1 MLFSFFDFSVADVE
15 AFVRQHQYWA
25 PYLGGLIAFLESL
38 PGVSLFFPGW
48 LLLSILAGAAGISHI
63 DILPL
68 WIGVFSGAV
77 LGDWVSYLIGLHF
90 KESIFHVWPLSRYP
104 NLRVEG
110 HAFFERWGWGAVFLG
125 RFFGPLRAIV
135 PLLAG
140 IFFMP
145 HILFQIANVASAFLW
160 SLLLMLPSKGFM
172 AFF

>member
-1 MLFSFFDFSVADVE
+1 MFSDFFGFSVSE
-15 AFVRQHQYWA
+15 IEIFVRKHQYWA
-25 PYLGGLIAFLESL
+25 PYLGGLIALMESL

-48 LLLSILAGAAGISHI
+48 LLLSILAGAAGISDI

-68 WIGVFSGAV
+68 WVGIFSGAV

-90 KESIFHVWPLSRYP
+90 KESVFHVWPLSRYP
-104 NLRVEG
+104 NLMPQG
-110 HAFFERWGWGAVFLG
+110 HAFFERWGWWAVFLG

-145 HILFQIANVASAFLW
+145 HLLFQVANVGSAFIW
-160 SLLLMLPSKGFM
+160 SLLLILLSKGL